1 MSNHFQLQSTTS
13 AQVSTASA
21 HDTSYELALAIAEAA
36 DDRKGDDIVL
46 LKVAEVSYLADY
58 FVVVTGFSQAQ
69 VRAIARSV
77 EDKVETDFQ
86 RLPVQTEGQAEG
98 NWVLLDYGDVI
109 VHVFMPE
116 ERDYYSLEA
125 FWGHAERTS
134 FTATQLVNG

>member
-77 EDKVETDFQ
+77 EDKVRWWACG
-86 RLPVQTEGQAEG
+86 RLRGGSPSAR
-98 NWVLLDYGDVI
+98 LA
-109 VHVFMPE
+109 H
-116 ERDYYSLEA
+116 
-125 FWGHAERTS
+125 
-134 FTATQLVNG
+134 